1 MNEQLLKDFRTL
13 RTAIIDWITTAKF
26 NVIYLR
32 IEMNLV
38 SCLVV
43 DVTQLIEKYSE
54 PVSEDGRVSR
64 QHSVNKNLDEI
75 SGIA

>member
-1 MNEQLLKDFRTL
+1 
-13 RTAIIDWITTAKF
+13 
-26 NVIYLR
+26 
-32 IEMNLV
+32 MNLV

-64 QHSVNKNLDEI
+64 QHSVNKNSDEI

>member
-64 QHSVNKNLDEI
+64 QHSVNKNSDEI